1 MLNTT
6 ARRVALTA
14 RSTIRCK
21 PSIVSKQTLVRFNS
35 SSTGSNSHKGSSS
48 SSKGSN
54 GLLFVGAGVLASG
67 AAYYLGLNNSKAF
80 PVSTT
85 STTKLSDLSPPQYGG
100 PKELSQAVKEITDLV
115 GEENINTD
123 KDELDIHSDTYWNTH
138 HAKPHERPK
147 IIVFPSSTEEVS
159 KIMKII
165 QKYRIPIV
173 PYAGGTSLEGHFTP
187 IYGGVSLDFSNMS
200 KIITL
205 HEKDLDIVVQAGL
218 GWEDLD
224 DYLENYGLLFGPD
237 PGPQAKIG
245 GMVSVGCSGTNAY
258 RYGTM
263 RDNVLGLTVVMADGT
278 IVKTRQRPRKSSA
291 GYNLTQLFIG
301 GEGTL
306 GIVTEA
312 TLKLHPRPKDQ
323 AIAMV
328 TFDSI
333 SDAAAAASQ
342 VVQEGHMVGAIELL
356 DDVMMKA
363 INDAG
368 ATTRKWVEKPTI
380 AFKLDKHQVPIIKDI
395 VKQHKNKTFDFAT
408 SSEEKVELWA
418 ARKAALWSTIQVAPK
433 GTQAWTTDV
442 AVPMSRLA
450 EIITDTQ
457 NDITASGLYAT
468 IVGHVGDGNFH
479 AILMYN
485 PETEREAAE
494 GVVHRMVKRA
504 LEMEGTC
511 TGEHG
516 IGVGKKTYLD
526 RELGKNAVDLMRKL
540 KLAVDPLCLLNPDK
554 VMTINPK
561 STELGD

>member
-1 MLNTT
+1 M
-6 ARRVALTA
+6 
-14 RSTIRCK
+14 
-21 PSIVSKQTLVRFNS
+21 
-35 SSTGSNSHKGSSS
+35 
-48 SSKGSN
+48 
-54 GLLFVGAGVLASG
+54 
-67 AAYYLGLNNSKAF
+67 
-80 PVSTT
+80 
-85 STTKLSDLSPPQYGG
+85 
-100 PKELSQAVKEITDLV
+100 
-115 GEENINTD
+115 
-123 KDELDIHSDTYWNTH
+123 
-138 HAKPHERPK
+138 
-147 IIVFPSSTEEVS
+147 
-159 KIMKII
+159 
-165 QKYRIPIV
+165 
-173 PYAGGTSLEGHFTP
+173 
-187 IYGGVSLDFSNMS
+187 
-200 KIITL
+200 
-205 HEKDLDIVVQAGL
+205 
-218 GWEDLD
+218 
-224 DYLENYGLLFGPD
+224 FGPD

-494 GVVHRMVKRA
+494 GVVHRMVKR
-504 LEMEGTC
+504 
-511 TGEHG
+511 
-516 IGVGKKTYLD
+516 
-526 RELGKNAVDLMRKL
+526 
-540 KLAVDPLCLLNPDK
+540 
-554 VMTINPK
+554 
-561 STELGD
+561 S